1 MRRVAIYARA
11 DDVPDA
17 RERLD
22 IQIATVAAFVRR
34 RGDWHVA
41 TYADVGP
48 RAPLERPGL
57 ARLLTDARCGDHD
70 VVVVE
75 HRETITPDPAGR
87 RRVRDWL
94 GVAGVSVIVMRPPA
108 RARLGRA
115 VAALALVDLA
125 DDR

>member
-22 IQIATVAAFVRR
+22 IQIATVTAFVRR

-48 RAPLERPGL
+48 RAPSNAPASPGCSPTL
-57 ARLLTDARCGDHD
+57 AAAASTWSWSSTAR
-70 VVVVE
+70 
-75 HRETITPDPAGR
+75 RSPPIQPAAVGSATGWG
-87 RRVRDWL
+87 WL
-94 GVAGVSVIVMRPPA
+94 ACP
-108 RARLGRA
+108 
-115 VAALALVDLA
+115 
-125 DDR
+125 